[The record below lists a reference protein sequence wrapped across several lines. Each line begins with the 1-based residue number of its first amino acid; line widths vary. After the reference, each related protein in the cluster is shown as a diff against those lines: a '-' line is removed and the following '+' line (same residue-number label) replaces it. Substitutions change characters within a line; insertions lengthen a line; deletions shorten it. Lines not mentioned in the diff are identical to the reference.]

1 MSASPASRS
10 QSLGQDTNLASFGH
24 NRNNRDFE
32 KLHSII
38 PDSQVTS
45 NLYAS
50 QIPVTFNH
58 NEDDRDFEKLP
69 SVIPDSQVTSNVY
82 ASQIPVKR
90 FSVSKE
96 DVSISNI
103 SEGFSFGAKKPPRPG
118 QFSER
123 PKIDQSQ
130 PGDASKFFN
139 STGALPRIS
148 PPNPPRPLNIQIPP
162 PSPPRAPNVQSPPT
176 NPPRPT
182 NVRMP
187 RHPPL
192 DLPEIGLV
200 GRQSS
205 PQDSPILSHRDI
217 SVSPKQQERHSPKS
231 PREGTPRKIDAGPV
245 SLSAERSEIPC
256 RDRAP
261 SARLHAPPPRTKAF
275 SSSPQPSRVVES
287 AGTPR
292 HIQDKSRLESFSSN
306 ESARN
311 FEHLKFPLPHI
322 VQNDP
327 THHGVS
333 SPSTCGDLEMPAPQ
347 SPRTARR
354 SRTSGGYWSRQPTA
368 RSDHYRD
375 SEKYH
380 DRPQSRE
387 SNVSRKRSS
396 RRKDRSRTTVDPERK
411 KLAMQNVAQR
421 WNECIQISEAERIE
435 AAKEIARLEDEV
447 HSAEEALEM
456 SRQLISEKDAAIQ
469 ELTDLHK
476 SQEEEGSLIEKESQ
490 KLLNEVESL
499 RSDLAKSYEDKAA
512 IHEKYRKNRAKLN
525 EAITEQQDLFN
536 RSRARCEEIAEL
548 QKDREKR
555 DIDAKAV
562 ELALEASRKKREE
575 LKSCVEQFR
584 AETEQEV
591 QKKNHAIEKLKT
603 KLEHQQQELIRER
616 AAASEL
622 QKQLETESTL
632 TDMVKNIHS
641 DLSTLKENSNKH
653 NERSQN
659 QDRAAKC
666 LSEKLDRISDHLN
679 SHIEGQITNGD
690 VKSML
695 ENLEANIITRLASE
709 IYSVISSQTNAA
721 KTAACFHETVHG
733 HFEKLHNNMAE
744 QQSTQSKTQRWF
756 EENRRVFVDYLD
768 AISTKTVET
777 QRACEELKNNWV
789 DFSESNSIW
798 RDSFKDNL
806 HNEIIQQLENRESKI
821 IKLEETLQQVSLE
834 WSRKLEGMRS
844 SMLENDQQSEKGLQG
859 AIREVRE
866 TLDKRF
872 QEQSVAS
879 QNDISKSEAIRST
892 IETHLEQVR
901 RQLESVSSG
910 DPESQLLREALLEE
924 RKKTSGLQEHLIKL
938 QSDAGTSSELCR
950 REREDFKA
958 METLKSQLESMS
970 VRMPRVENLNTTF
983 NKMIDLN
990 QILQSTASYL
1000 SKEHNWV
1007 RDELAARLQTITPN
1021 ESQESE
1027 VGTESS
1033 YFQEQRS
1040 EEPRPGLQTQD
1051 IGGKRSNNLSD
1062 VLTLDVHT
1070 QGERY
1075 RRRVVVASPAIEESL
1090 PAPPLSIAQEQQRR
1104 REPSVA
1110 RPILRPAAA
1119 STKEADPLGTALN
1132 HDQYN
1137 RPVMARASSAA
1148 SGTNP
1153 AMVEQV
1159 RTGLMPRMGK
1169 WDLPTIE
1176 DFTNESVL
1184 DDTDGTK
1191 PSKKRLTY
1199 ADEGNDTAPTAKRIK
1214 SESQAE

>member
-32 KLHSII
+32 KLPSII
-38 PDSQVTS
+38 PDSQVSS
-45 NLYAS
+45 NVYAN
-50 QIPVTFNH
+50 QIPVTFGH
-58 NEDDRDFEKLP
+58 NEDGRGFEKLP

-148 PPNPPRPLNIQIPP
+148 PPDPPRPLNIQIPP
-162 PSPPRAPNVQSPPT
+162 PSPPRAPNMQSPPP

-182 NVRMP
+182 NVRVP

-205 PQDSPILSHRDI
+205 PQDSPTLSHRDI
-217 SVSPKQQERHSPKS
+217 SVSPEQQERHSPKS
-231 PREGTPRKIDAGPV
+231 PREGTPQKIDSGPV
-245 SLSAERSEIPC
+245 SLSAERSKIPC

-275 SSSPQPSRVVES
+275 SSSPQPSRVVDS

-292 HIQDKSRLESFSSN
+292 HIQDKNRLESFSSN
-306 ESARN
+306 ESG
-311 FEHLKFPLPHI
+311 KMKSI
-322 VQNDP
+322 TSQ
-327 THHGVS
+327 GVS
-333 SPSTCGDLEMPAPQ
+333 SPSTCGDPEMPAPQ

-375 SEKYH
+375 SEKHH

-411 KLAMQNVAQR
+411 KLAMQNVAQH

-447 HSAEEALEM
+447 HNAEEALEM

-476 SQEEEGSLIEKESQ
+476 SQEEEGSLVEKESQ

-499 RSDLAKSYEDKAA
+499 RSDLAKSHEDKEA

-536 RSRARCEEIAEL
+536 RSRARCDEIAEL
-548 QKDREKR
+548 QKDKEKR
-555 DIDAKAV
+555 DIDVKAV

-575 LKSCVEQFR
+575 LKSCVEQYR
-584 AETEQEV
+584 AETEQEA
-591 QKKNHAIEKLKT
+591 QKKNHAIEKLRT
-603 KLEHQQQELIRER
+603 KLEHQQQEVIRER

-622 QKQLETESTL
+622 QRQLKTESTL
-632 TDMVKNIHS
+632 IDMVKNIHS
-641 DLSTLKENSNKH
+641 DVFTLKENNDKH
-653 NERSQN
+653 NERCQN
-659 QDRAAKC
+659 QDRVAKC

-695 ENLEANIITRLASE
+695 ENFETNIITRLASE
-709 IYSVISSQTNAA
+709 IYNVISSQTNAA

-733 HFEKLHNNMAE
+733 HFEKLHNNTAE

-756 EENRRVFVDYLD
+756 EENRQVFVDYLD
-768 AISTKTVET
+768 AISAKTVET
-777 QRACEELKNNWV
+777 QRAYEELKNDWV
-789 DFSESNSIW
+789 DFSESNSVW
-798 RDSFKDNL
+798 RGSFKDNL

-821 IKLEETLQQVSLE
+821 VKLEETLRQVSFG
-834 WSRKLEGMRS
+834 WSQKLEGMRS
-844 SMLENDQQSEKGLQG
+844 SMLENDQQTEKGLQG

-872 QEQSVAS
+872 QEQSIAS
-879 QNDISKSEAIRST
+879 QGDISKSEAIRST
-892 IETHLEQVR
+892 IEAHLEQVR
-901 RQLESVSSG
+901 RQLEAVSSG
-910 DPESQLLREALLEE
+910 DLESQLLREALLEE
-924 RKKTSGLQEHLIKL
+924 RKKTSGLQEHLVKL
-938 QSDAGTSSELCR
+938 QSDAGTSSELYR
-950 REREDFKA
+950 RERKDFKA
-958 METLKSQLESMS
+958 MEALKSQLESMS

-1007 RDELAARLQTITPN
+1007 RDELAARRQTITPN

-1027 VGTESS
+1027 VGTELG
-1033 YFQEQRS
+1033 YFQGQRS

-1051 IGGKRSNNLSD
+1051 TGGKRPNDLSD

-1075 RRRVVVASPAIEESL
+1075 RRRVVVASPTIEESL

-1119 STKEADPLGTALN
+1119 LMKEASPLRTALN

-1137 RPVMARASSAA
+1137 QPVIAKASSAA

-1159 RTGLMPRMGK
+1159 RTRLMPRMGK

-1184 DDTDGTK
+1184 NDTEGAK
-1191 PSKKRLTY
+1191 PSKKRLTIT
-1199 ADEGNDTAPTAKRIK
+1199 DEGNDTAKRIK